1 MAFGV
6 RIQYR
11 IRSTSSPYSEEYI
24 NLYLKQNDKLEPVVN
39 NLPMFEL
46 SGENDQRCA
55 HHDIHI
61 YDRNIISGSSMTN
74 GYADLIAFEKM

>member
-11 IRSTSSPYSEEYI
+11 IRSISSPYNGEYI
-24 NLYLKQNDKLEPVVN
+24 NLYVKQNDKLKPVVN
-39 NLPMFEL
+39 NLPMIEL

-55 HHDIHI
+55 HDIHI
-61 YDRNIISGSSMTN
+61 YDCNIILGSSMTN
-74 GYADLIAFEKM
+74 GYVDLIVFEKM

>member
-11 IRSTSSPYSEEYI
+11 IRSISSPYNGEYI
-24 NLYLKQNDKLEPVVN
+24 NLYVKQNDKLKPVVN

-46 SGENDQRCA
+46 SVENDQRYA
-55 HHDIHI
+55 HNIHI
-61 YDRNIISGSSMTN
+61 YDRNIILGSSMTH
-74 GYADLIAFEKM
+74 GYVDLIVLKM